1 MNQDNNNNNNNNNN
15 TFMDLMNYLSLA
27 ISIANYEQNLQ
38 QSTTDDVIQTL
49 NHHTN
54 AIVARLQNDLQ
65 EQNKMLKQILER
77 LERLEK
83 KQ

>member
-1 MNQDNNNNNNNNNN
+1 MNQDNNNNNN

>member
-1 MNQDNNNNNNNNNN
+1 MNQDNNNN

-54 AIVARLQNDLQ
+54 AIVARL
-65 EQNKMLKQILER
+65 
-77 LERLEK
+77 
-83 KQ
+83 

>member
-1 MNQDNNNNNNNNNN
+1 MNQDNNNNN

-27 ISIANYEQNLQ
+27 ISIANYKQNLQ

>member
-1 MNQDNNNNNNNNNN
+1 MNQDNNNNN

-27 ISIANYEQNLQ
+27 ISIANYKQNLQ
-38 QSTTDDVIQTL
+38 QSTTDDIIQTL

>member
-1 MNQDNNNNNNNNNN
+1 MNQDNNNNN

-65 EQNKMLKQILER
+65 EQNKILKQILER

>member
-1 MNQDNNNNNNNNNN
+1 
-15 TFMDLMNYLSLA
+15 MDLMNYLSLA

>member
-1 MNQDNNNNNNNNNN
+1 MSQDNNNN

>member
-1 MNQDNNNNNNNNNN
+1 MNQDNNNNNN

-27 ISIANYEQNLQ
+27 ISIANYKQNLQ

>member
-1 MNQDNNNNNNNNNN
+1 MNQDNNNNN

-54 AIVARLQNDLQ
+54 AIVARLQDDLQ

>member
-1 MNQDNNNNNNNNNN
+1 MNQDNNNN

-27 ISIANYEQNLQ
+27 ISIANYKQNLQ

>member
-1 MNQDNNNNNNNNNN
+1 MNQDNNNN
-15 TFMDLMNYLSLA
+15 TFVDLMNYLSLA
-27 ISIANYEQNLQ
+27 ISIANYKQNLQ

>member
-1 MNQDNNNNNNNNNN
+1 MNQDNNNN

>member
-1 MNQDNNNNNNNNNN
+1 MNQDNNNNNN

-65 EQNKMLKQILER
+65 EQNKMLKQILEK

>member
-1 MNQDNNNNNNNNNN
+1 MNQDNNNN

-27 ISIANYEQNLQ
+27 ISIANYKQNLQ

-83 KQ
+83 SNDS

>member
-1 MNQDNNNNNNNNNN
+1 MNQDNNNNN

>member
-1 MNQDNNNNNNNNNN
+1 MNQDNNNNNNI
-15 TFMDLMNYLSLA
+15 FMDLMNYLSLA

>member
-1 MNQDNNNNNNNNNN
+1 MNQDNNNN
-15 TFMDLMNYLSLA
+15 TLMDLMNYLSLA

>member
-1 MNQDNNNNNNNNNN
+1 MNQDNNNNA
-15 TFMDLMNYLSLA
+15 FMDLMNYLSLA

-83 KQ
+83 SNDS

>member
-1 MNQDNNNNNNNNNN
+1 MNQDNNNN

-27 ISIANYEQNLQ
+27 ISIANYKQNLQ

-65 EQNKMLKQILER
+65 EQNKMLKQILEK

>member
-1 MNQDNNNNNNNNNN
+1 MNQDNNNNNNN

-27 ISIANYEQNLQ
+27 ISIANYKQNLQ
-38 QSTTDDVIQTL
+38 QSTTDDIIQTL

>member
-1 MNQDNNNNNNNNNN
+1 MNQDNNNN

-38 QSTTDDVIQTL
+38 QSTTDDIIQTL

>member
-1 MNQDNNNNNNNNNN
+1 MNQDNNNN

-27 ISIANYEQNLQ
+27 ISIANYKQNLQ

-65 EQNKMLKQILER
+65 GQNKMLKQILER